1 MTDLTGK
8 TLGQYQ
14 ILRELGR
21 GGMATVYEAFQP
33 SLGRTVAIKVLPP
46 EFTHDT
52 SFIQRFLHEARASAR
67 LEHPNIV
74 AIHDVLQQGGYYFI
88 VMQKLEG
95 ESLHHLILKAGRLS
109 PERTS
114 YILTQVAAALDY
126 AHAHNIVHRDIKPAN
141 IIVGPGDHATLT
153 DFGIAKA
160 AEGTKMTQ
168 TGMMMGTPEYMSPEQ
183 AKGEPAG
190 PASDIYALGLVTYQM
205 LTGRVPFQANSTPAL
220 LYKHVH
226 EKTPPLRQF
235 APDLPAS
242 IEGVVAK
249 ALAKEPAQRFRT
261 AGEFAATLQSV
272 GKFAAYNPAQTQL
285 APKGAPPASAPTRK
299 LPSWAVIAAAAAVVV
314 LFLTMFLVATA
325 GNGKPTSTP
334 MPTAVAEGAETATPP
349 APTSTVQPVVEATTE
364 VVTPAPGIAQPQVV
378 SDQDVSVYAGPGQGF
393 GKIGLL
399 KANEVKK
406 LLGRTADGSWLQIC
420 CVNGDPVWVAANLV
434 QVQGDIAKVPVVVAA
449 GPTATSLPPTSTL
462 APRATATRP
471 ATKAP
476 AGAASLTVVG
486 DSVNVRSGPGTNYAK
501 IGGARQG
508 QVFRITG
515 RNADRSWW
523 QIEFQGA
530 TGWINGGAQ
539 YVQTQGDLGQVQVAV
554 APPPPPP
561 TVASGGGGG
570 GSSGG
575 GGGGACRAKD
585 SLPAV
590 SLRSPR
596 ADSPCN
602 GPVLFSW
609 DWPHGLQGGEAF
621 ELHIWADN
629 AGQPQ
634 VRNPVKRAT
643 DNYMVVDI
651 RKEVPWIK
659 WDIRPHRWEIV
670 VVCKADGR
678 WISQKSEARLFYFET
693 NMLINSDPNANCK

>member
-14 ILRELGR
+14 ILREIGR
-21 GGMATVYEAFQP
+21 GGMAVVYEAYQP

-46 EFTHDT
+46 EFTHDK

-95 ESLHHLILKAGRLS
+95 ESLHNLIQKAGRLP
-109 PERTS
+109 PERAS

-168 TGMMMGTPEYMSPEQ
+168 TGTMMGTPEYMSPEQ

-205 LTGRVPFQANSTPAL
+205 LTGRVPFQANSTPSL

-226 EKTPPLRQF
+226 ESVPPLRQF
-235 APDLPAS
+235 APDLPPG

-249 ALAKEPAQRFRT
+249 ALAKEPAQRFHT
-261 AGEFAATLQSV
+261 AAEFAATLKSV
-272 GKFAAYNPAQTQL
+272 GRFTAYNPAQTQL
-285 APKGAPPASAPTRK
+285 APKGAPPVVAPARK
-299 LPSWAVIAAAAAVVV
+299 LPSWAIIAAAAAVVV
-314 LFLTMFLVATA
+314 LFLAIFLATTA
-325 GNGKPTSTP
+325 GNGRPTPSPATTP
-334 MPTAVAEGAETATPP
+334 VAESAETA
-349 APTSTVQPVVEATTE
+349 APTAPTRSTQQGPETE
-364 VVTPAPGIAQPQVV
+364 VATAAPGTAQAQVI
-378 SDQDVSVYAGPGQGF
+378 SDQDVSVYAGPGPAY
-393 GKIGLL
+393 GKVGLL

-406 LLGRTADGSWLQIC
+406 LLGRTSDGDWLQIC

-434 QVQGDIAKVPVVVAA
+434 QVQGDIAKVPIVVAS
-449 GPTATSLPPTSTL
+449 GPTATPQPPTSTL
-462 APRATATRP
+462 VPRATATRP
-471 ATKAP
+471 PTKAP
-476 AGAASLTVVG
+476 ARIASLTVVG
-486 DSVNVRSGPGTNYAK
+486 NSVNVRSGPGTNYAR
-501 IGGARQG
+501 IGAAGRG
-508 QVFRITG
+508 QNYRITG
-515 RNADRSWW
+515 RSPDRSWW
-523 QIEFQGA
+523 QIEFQGGA
-530 TGWINGGAQ
+530 GWINAGAQ
-539 YVQTQGDLGQVQVAV
+539 YVQAQGDLDQVQVVV
-554 APPPPPP
+554 APPTP
-561 TVASGGGGG
+561 TTAAGGG
-570 GSSGG
+570 GG

-585 SLPAV
+585 SLPGV

-596 ADSPCN
+596 SDLTCS

-609 DWPHGLQGGEAF
+609 DWAQGLQSGEVF

-634 VRNPVKRAT
+634 VRNAVKRVSG
-643 DNYMVVDI
+643 NSVVVDI
-651 RKEVPWIK
+651 NKEVPWIR
-659 WDIRPHRWEIV
+659 WDIRPHRWEVV

-678 WISQKSEARLFYFET
+678 WVSQKSEARLFYFEP
-693 NMLINSDPNANCK
+693 NMPPGSDPNANCK